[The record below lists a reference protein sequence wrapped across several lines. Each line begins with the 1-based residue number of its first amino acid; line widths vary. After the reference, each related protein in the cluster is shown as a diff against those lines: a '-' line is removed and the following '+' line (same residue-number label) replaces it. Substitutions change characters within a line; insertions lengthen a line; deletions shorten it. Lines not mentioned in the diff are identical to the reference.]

1 MGVRRDINP
10 VYIWLSIFFSS
21 PVDSPLLGAGGG
33 GGNIPK
39 PEALNLRHPHISK
52 PL

>member
-21 PVDSPLLGAGGG
+21 PVDSPLLGGAGGVV
-33 GGNIPK
+33 IS
-39 PEALNLRHPHISK
+39 LNLK
-52 PL
+52 P